1 MIVEKGCGSGPSG
14 SVLLRGLAL
23 FTLILLSSVLQ
34 ASRALK
40 TLAVQPV
47 DMVYSHLQPET
58 IAQGHRNIHILK
70 PRYAYSSYRSPLSDK
85 KSNLADWNSLQC
97 FMSFEWVVFGS
108 SCSLQRRFI
117 NRTAR
122 PWWASYKSAEFS
134 AHFWQLP
141 VELMPWLFEKPDKC
155 KPSQSSAWT
164 HPRRPDLI
172 RKTREN
178 QVISISS
185 PGLSSV
191 SYFIDIAFIFV
202 LSGRAQPC
210 CRAYKQLYFT
220 GLLCSGVAL
229 SFIFGTLWFVSFS
242 LFVTDAHTH
251 PVPNHKPKAE
261 CVFSEWLSPLS
272 VKTHS
277 KHCWHPGTDSASIY
291 YSNESVLS
299 LRTVRVFLSTLFI

>member
-1 MIVEKGCGSGPSG
+1 
-14 SVLLRGLAL
+14 
-23 FTLILLSSVLQ
+23 
-34 ASRALK
+34 
-40 TLAVQPV
+40 
-47 DMVYSHLQPET
+47 
-58 IAQGHRNIHILK
+58 
-70 PRYAYSSYRSPLSDK
+70 
-85 KSNLADWNSLQC
+85 
-97 FMSFEWVVFGS
+97 
-108 SCSLQRRFI
+108 
-117 NRTAR
+117 
-122 PWWASYKSAEFS
+122 
-134 AHFWQLP
+134 
-141 VELMPWLFEKPDKC
+141 MPWLFEKPDKC

-164 HPRRPDLI
+164 HPHRPDLI

-229 SFIFGTLWFVSFS
+229 SFIFGALWFVSCS
-242 LFVTDAHTH
+242 LFVTDAHTHKQKHTDTH

-272 VKTHS
+272 VKTYS

-291 YSNESVLS
+291 YSSESVLS
-299 LRTVRVFLSTLFI
+299 RRTLSFFFFSTLFI

>member
-1 MIVEKGCGSGPSG
+1 M
-14 SVLLRGLAL
+14 
-23 FTLILLSSVLQ
+23 
-34 ASRALK
+34 
-40 TLAVQPV
+40 
-47 DMVYSHLQPET
+47 
-58 IAQGHRNIHILK
+58 
-70 PRYAYSSYRSPLSDK
+70 
-85 KSNLADWNSLQC
+85 
-97 FMSFEWVVFGS
+97 VFGS
-108 SCSLQRRFI
+108 SCSLSRRFI
-117 NRTAR
+117 NSTAL
-122 PWWASYKSAEFS
+122 PPWASYKPAEFS
-134 AHFWQLP
+134 AHFRQLP
-141 VELMPWLFEKPDKC
+141 AELMPWLFEKPDKC
-155 KPSQSSAWT
+155 EPSQSSAWT

-185 PGLSSV
+185 PDLSSV

-229 SFIFGTLWFVSFS
+229 SFIFSALWFVSFS
-242 LFVTDAHTH
+242 LFVTHAHTHTHTHTH

-277 KHCWHPGTDSASIY
+277 KHCWHAGTDSASIY
-291 YSNESVLS
+291 YSSESVLS
-299 LRTVRVFLSTLFI
+299 RRTLRAFCQLALFI